1 MSITRLDVS
10 ASAVASTLAY
20 AVSAGSDRLLVVMV
34 SAEWGGS
41 SNENRV
47 PDDVDYGGQPM
58 VKART
63 ELAGVPAGTQSNAS
77 IWYLL
82 DAGIAAA
89 VGTTITPT
97 WSNPLDVNEEIIQ
110 AASYEGAKQ
119 DSGVVIEHKG
129 DNVEATTPNPFTTV
143 DLTESDG
150 NLIVAQGAIG
160 DNAPAGVASWQ
171 ADMTEQED
179 TSGTTMAASFADR
192 LSTTGGNVTIELTWV
207 GPVNRQSIVS
217 VHFAAVAVTTGTK
230 LLANIESVAAGSQG
244 SSTYADVPGLTTG
257 SIAFGGNAKTLI
269 FIANMVHLSTDAFD
283 ANAWFQFAVDGIRE
297 GPEVMVFKD
306 SIDQAASLA
315 GFLWA
320 RPGLVGNHTITLMWK
335 SRTGTPT
342 CDTTRVRN
350 LQVIEVDA

>member
-63 ELAGVPAGTQSNAS
+63 ELAGVPSGTQSNAS

-129 DNVEATTPNPFTTV
+129 DNVNAGTPNPFTTV
-143 DLTESDG
+143 DLIESDG
-150 NLIVAQGAIG
+150 NLIVAQGQVG
-160 DNAPAGVASWQ
+160 DDVGQSASWQ

-179 TSGTTMAASFADR
+179 NNGTTMAASFADR
-192 LSTTGGNVTIELTWV
+192 LSTTEANVTIELTWAAA
-207 GPVNRQSIVS
+207 PNRHSIVS

-230 LLANIESVAAGSQG
+230 ILANVESLASGSVS
-244 SSTYADVPGLTTG
+244 SSTYVDVPGLTTG
-257 SIAFGGNAKTLI
+257 AIVFGGNAKTLI
-269 FIANMVHLSTDAFD
+269 FLANMVQLSVDSFD
-283 ANAWFQFAVDGIRE
+283 ATAVFQFAVDGIRE
-297 GPEVMVFKD
+297 GPQVQCYKD
-306 SIDQAASLA
+306 AIDRADTLS
-315 GFLWA
+315 GFMWT
-320 RPGLVGNHTITLMWK
+320 RPGLVGTHTVTLMWK
-335 SRTGTPT
+335 AITGTPA
-342 CDTTRVRN
+342 CDTTRERN